1 MKRIRYRGGI
11 LEFSIPGRLGGGGR
25 GLEAAASAAKPGDP
39 PPELLPNG
47 NALRS
52 YWRDG
57 REVKTPVRV
66 K

>member
-1 MKRIRYRGGI
+1 MKRMVSWRDPGVQH
-11 LEFSIPGRLGGGGR
+11 PGRLGGGGR
-25 GLEAAASAAKPGDP
+25 ELEAAASAAKPGDP

-57 REVKTPVRV
+57 REAKTPVRV